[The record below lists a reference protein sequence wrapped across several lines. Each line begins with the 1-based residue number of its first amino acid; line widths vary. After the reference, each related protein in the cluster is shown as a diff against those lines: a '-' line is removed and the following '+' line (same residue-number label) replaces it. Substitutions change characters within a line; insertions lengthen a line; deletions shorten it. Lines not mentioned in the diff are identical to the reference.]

1 MLYYAACK
9 AAETVVY
16 LSRKI
21 RIGIVGAGFIAA
33 AHYDCAK
40 TVYGS
45 DFEITGVT
53 DIISQKAAS
62 FAAERGI
69 NHFGNFTEMLA
80 KVDAVDICTPPYA
93 HADNILEAANAGK
106 GIMCEKPLLGYAPDK
121 KDWDDFNGME
131 TSKELMLDVISKK
144 TNAVYDAVK
153 KNNTVFTYFENFV
166 YTPQVQKE
174 AEIVKKTGA
183 QILRMT
189 GEEAHKGNHAAYSN
203 QWKFAGG
210 GSLISTGSHP
220 LGAIIYLKRVEGMAR
235 YGKPIR
241 PESVSAR
248 IHTLTKC
255 KGYDDKGFLR
265 CDYHDVEDY
274 GWAHVVFEDGTV
286 GDIIAG
292 ATVLGGI
299 NDYVDVFAA
308 NHRTR
313 ININPVTLMETYN
326 PKGAQFDDIYINC
339 SITTNEGWLKIGM
352 DENWLFG
359 YKAEM
364 QDAIECL
371 EDNKRQPI
379 SGIELAADTIMAIYS
394 GYLSSERLG
403 QEVKIEKIGG

>member
-1 MLYYAACK
+1 MSK
-9 AAETVVY
+9 
-16 LSRKI
+16 KI
-21 RIGIVGAGFIAA
+21 KIGIAGAGFIAV

-40 TVYGS
+40 TAYGV
-45 DFEITGVT
+45 DFEIAGIT
-53 DIISQKAAS
+53 DIINEKAAS
-62 FAAERGI
+62 FAAERDI
-69 NHFGNFTEMLA
+69 RHYATFAEML
-80 KVDAVDICTPPYA
+80 KEVDAVDICTPPFA

-106 GIMCEKPLLGYAPDK
+106 GIMCEKPLMGYAPDK
-121 KDWDDFNGME
+121 KDWDNFNGME
-131 TSKELMLDVISKK
+131 ASKELMLEVITEK
-144 TNAVYDAVK
+144 TAALYNAVI
-153 KNNTVFTYFENFV
+153 KNDVTFTYFENFV

-174 AEIVKKTGA
+174 AEIITKTRA

-189 GEEAHKGNHAAYSN
+189 GEEAHKGNLAVYSS

-241 PESVSAR
+241 PASVSAR
-248 IHTLTKC
+248 VHTLTKC
-255 KGYDDKGFLR
+255 KGYEDKHFLR

-274 GWAHVVFEDGTV
+274 GWAHVVFEDDTV
-286 GDIIAG
+286 GDVIAG

-308 NHRTR
+308 NHRSR

-326 PKGAQFDDIYINC
+326 PKASQFDGIYINC
-339 SITTNEGWLKIGM
+339 SISTNEGWLKVGM

-364 QDAIECL
+364 QDALECL
-371 EDNKRQPI
+371 ANNRQPI
-379 SGIELAADTIMAIYS
+379 SGIELAVDTIRTIYS
-394 GYLSSERLG
+394 GYLSSERCG
-403 QEVKIEKIGG
+403 QEVKIQKIGG